1 MEYKTPE
8 RIQQLARDTVNSWGD
23 KFVYDFA
30 IDQMAE
36 QFENCEEEEFDVYWD
51 NYYGEDA

>member
-1 MEYKTPE
+1 MKTPE
-8 RIQQLARDTVNSWGD
+8 RIEQLARDTVNSWGD

-30 IDQMAE
+30 IDQKAE